1 VILHWGFSIQYSTL
15 YLNEGFGLSAPKKE
29 HLNQFIPLV
38 EFAFD
43 SPQGETTVGT
53 VNPGLAY
60 VGDVYQVSAEALI
73 PLNREGGSGI
83 GARLQVLFFIDDI
96 APSLFG
102 KPPLTSRRV
111 ISHVET
117 YPK

>member
-1 VILHWGFSIQYSTL
+1 
-15 YLNEGFGLSAPKKE
+15 
-29 HLNQFIPLV
+29 
-38 EFAFD
+38 
-43 SPQGETTVGT
+43 

-60 VGDVYQVSAEALI
+60 VGDVYEVSAEALI

-83 GARLQVLFFIDDI
+83 GARLQVLFFIDEI

-102 KPPLTSRRV
+102 KPLLSSQRV